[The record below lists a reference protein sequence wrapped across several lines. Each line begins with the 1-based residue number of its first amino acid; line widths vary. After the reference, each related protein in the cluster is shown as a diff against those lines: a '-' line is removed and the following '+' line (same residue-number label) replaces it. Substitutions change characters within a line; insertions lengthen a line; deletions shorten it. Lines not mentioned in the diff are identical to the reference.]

1 MIQVVRDTAKA
12 AALLQPARLQMLDLL
27 RHEPNSGSG
36 IARMMD
42 LPRQQVNYHL
52 RELEKEG
59 FVEFVEERR
68 RGNCM
73 ERIVRSAAQSFV
85 VSPEALGPVG
95 GMPLTSQDRFSIAY
109 LVGSAIRIIRDL
121 AYLSRQAMQAG
132 KRLST
137 ITLETEIR
145 FRSASERAAFA
156 DELADTMAR
165 LTAKYHD
172 EKADNGRRFRFV
184 TGGYPVITKPQKKE
198 DVADGASVSIQ

>member
-73 ERIVRSAAQSFV
+73 ERIVRSAAQGFV

>member
-27 RHEPNSGSG
+27 RQEPNSGSG
-36 IARMMD
+36 IARRMD

-95 GMPLTSQDRFSIAY
+95 AMPLTSQDRFSIAY
-109 LVGSAIRIIRDL
+109 LVGSAMRIIRDL
-121 AYLSRQAMQAG
+121 AYLSRQAVQAG

-145 FRSASERAAFA
+145 FRSATERAAFA
-156 DELADTMAR
+156 EELAQTLAT

-184 TGGYPVITKPQKKE
+184 AGGYPVITKPQKKE
-198 DVADGASVSIQ
+198 DVADGESVSIQ